1 MFLFVQVK
9 RSNKHTKCAKHT
21 KHAYKKWLHAYY
33 MQPKSNII
41 YKLYKAIKL
50 YTNYLQHI
58 VIKNPAITKHAAI
71 KRLNA
76 PIPGIGNAGFK

>member
-1 MFLFVQVK
+1 MFLFVQAK
-9 RSNKHTKCAKHT
+9 RSNKHTKCTKHT

-33 MQPKSNII
+33 MQPENQAI
-41 YKLYKAIKL
+41 YKLFI
-50 YTNYLQHI
+50 NYLQHI

-76 PIPGIGNAGFK
+76 PIPGIGKVGFK